1 MPTVREKGAGSR
13 QFHASPLNGGNP
25 TPVACGGKPS
35 CSAGSRTGLA
45 PQAGRQSPDATFL
58 NGGNPRTEVAP
69 EGNPPSRRARE
80 PRHGTGSTTAQRAE
94 LIISGSMRFATIQ
107 LAIASWL
114 AMTLPSAAQNA
125 FITSGQSK
133 NYYAYPYS
141 YLSAG
146 DYRDCAARLLRV
158 KVPAPAAATACSQA
172 LSPQNLSRCVI
183 DIKDKTNNTAVD
195 ALNTCRQARR
205 PTEVSNCVVGVSR
218 SSSRRADPADLIYCG
233 STLLPGRFAD
243 CVVGLRRSLN
253 FSVPTLALDTCISAT
268 DQLLDLSPNFVPQN
282 GTPPI
287 PYPTPTS
294 LPQYPTQPVQP
305 APTPAVPTN
314 PNNPGSQLTPTP
326 SLTLPGG
333 QSTPAPSLTPPGGP

>member
-1 MPTVREKGAGSR
+1 MPTAREKGD
-13 QFHASPLNGGNP
+13 
-25 TPVACGGKPS
+25 
-35 CSAGSRTGLA
+35 GL
-45 PQAGRQSPDATFL
+45 
-58 NGGNPRTEVAP
+58 
-69 EGNPPSRRARE
+69 
-80 PRHGTGSTTAQRAE
+80 TTAQRTE

-114 AMTLPSAAQNA
+114 AMTLPSAAQYA

-133 NYYAYPYS
+133 NYFAYPYS

-172 LSPQNLSRCVI
+172 LSPRSLSRCVI

-205 PTEVSNCVVGVSR
+205 PTEVSDCVVGVSR
-218 SSSRRADPADLIYCG
+218 STSRKADPADLIYCG

-287 PYPTPTS
+287 PYPTPTTNA
-294 LPQYPTQPVQP
+294 PPYPSQPIQP
-305 APTPAVPTN
+305 APTPAIPST
-314 PNNPGSQLTPTP
+314 PGNSGTQLPGGLTPPVPSTP
-326 SLTLPGG
+326 GNPGG
-333 QSTPAPSLTPPGGP
+333 QSAPTTPFTPPGGQ